1 MTLHPGYSATQ
12 PTIPTQGTGMAS
24 QSPSFEAHL
33 SRRNS
38 PSKAGPPP
46 HPHHCS
52 LSGTRF
58 HQLGRVGCHHKAN
71 GQVMGR
77 TETLDDTKAQTSYVR
92 SKLLWETTKT

>member
-77 TETLDDTKAQTSYVR
+77 TETLDDTKA
-92 SKLLWETTKT
+92 